1 MKKQRGLVVIYDPH
15 ALMQF
20 LQFYCMDN
28 HRDIE
33 WDVLPSR
40 FALKLNYACGY
51 NIICKDKSKLD
62 KTEAVAKL
70 KSTSPKAKGSKK
82 HYASGWTY
90 TKVNVRRGQFSSQI
104 YNKTKPGL
112 AHLLEHKHEIIGPD
126 GESHGWSTP
135 QPHIA
140 EVNNWVQ
147 AEIVK
152 RITQNLQK

>member
-1 MKKQRGLVVIYDPH
+1 MAQINSAR
-15 ALMQF
+15 
-20 LQFYCMDN
+20 
-28 HRDIE
+28 IE
-33 WDVLPSR
+33 IGNPDQ
-40 FALKLNYACGY
+40 LKTTFNSLFQQIGVQVDDSFQQAFDSVG
-51 NIICKDKSKLD
+51 K
-62 KTEAVAKL
+62 EAVAKL

-140 EVNNWVQ
+140 QVNDWVQ
-147 AEIVK
+147 SEIVK

>member
-1 MKKQRGLVVIYDPH
+1 MAQINSAR
-15 ALMQF
+15 
-20 LQFYCMDN
+20 
-28 HRDIE
+28 IE
-33 WDVLPSR
+33 IGNPDQ
-40 FALKLNYACGY
+40 LKTTFNSLFQQMGVQVDDAFQKAFDSVG
-51 NIICKDKSKLD
+51 K
-62 KTEAVAKL
+62 EAVSKL
-70 KSTSPKAKGSKK
+70 KSTSPKARGSKK

-140 EVNNWVQ
+140 QVNDWVQ
-147 AEIVK
+147 AEIIK

>member
-1 MKKQRGLVVIYDPH
+1 MAQINSAR
-15 ALMQF
+15 
-20 LQFYCMDN
+20 
-28 HRDIE
+28 IE
-33 WDVLPSR
+33 IGNPDQ
-40 FALKLNYACGY
+40 LKTTFNSLFQQMGVQVDDAFQKAFDSVG
-51 NIICKDKSKLD
+51 K
-62 KTEAVAKL
+62 EAVAKL
-70 KSTSPKAKGSKK
+70 KSTSPKAKGLKK

-135 QPHIA
+135 QPHI
-140 EVNNWVQ
+140 EQVNDWVQ